1 MNKIFQY
8 LLLIIRLIL
17 GSIFLISAIYKFSSP
32 IDFAQSILNY
42 QVFGFFLSHLG
53 AIMIPTLEAIV
64 GVLLLTGFWLKEAI
78 ILTVC
83 LYVAFDVMVIQAYL
97 RGLDV
102 ACGCFNPTNQHPI
115 DMRKLMENF
124 FLTALAFSIFIM
136 DRKINCQR

>member
-1 MNKIFQY
+1 
-8 LLLIIRLIL
+8 
-17 GSIFLISAIYKFSSP
+17 
-32 IDFAQSILNY
+32 
-42 QVFGFFLSHLG
+42 
-53 AIMIPTLEAIV
+53 MIPTLEAIV

-102 ACGCFNPTNQHPI
+102 ACGCFNPTDQHPI

-124 FLTALAFSIFIM
+124 FLTALAFGIFIV